1 MSTQIIGNA
10 GVVAEVDEARNIQV
24 YEGIAGY
31 PAAGGFYTVTG
42 QAATTGTPATPLA
55 VAAALA
61 NNTMLMSARLAAGST
76 RKAYIT
82 KIRILLVPIT
92 GVAAAVVPGSLGI
105 QRFTAQTPTGGNA
118 RTAARLGEAKGTA
131 TDITDIRDS
140 NAALTG
146 TAPTFGTVLGS
157 CLIPVVI
164 GAVAAGYTEQN
175 GIEWIFES
183 ATPVELAAGD
193 GICLR
198 TQTTCPATATWTY
211 SYNLHWFER

>member
-1 MSTQIIGNA
+1 MSVAIIGNG
-10 GVVAEVDEARNIQV
+10 GVVADVDEARNVQMFQ
-24 YEGIAGY
+24 GIAGY
-31 PAAGGFYTVTG
+31 PAAGGFFSVTG

-61 NNTMLMSARLAAGST
+61 ANTMLMSARLSPASV
-76 RKAYIT
+76 RKAYVT
-82 KIRILLVPIT
+82 KFRVVIIPIT
-92 GVAAAVVPGSLGI
+92 GAAAAVVPGSLAI
-105 QRFTAQTPTGGNA
+105 QRFIAQTPTGGNA
-118 RTAARLGEAKGTA
+118 RTAARLGETKGSI

-157 CLIPVVI
+157 FLIPVVI
-164 GAVAAGYTEQN
+164 GAVAAGYTQQA
-175 GIEWIFES
+175 GIEYIYEP

-193 GICLR
+193 GLALR

-211 SYNLHWFER
+211 SYTLHWFER